1 MKITIVA
8 GARPNFMKIAPII
21 AAIEE
26 QAGLGKSISYR
37 LVHTGQHYDKNLSDT
52 FFEELNIPKPHSN
65 LEVKSGSQA
74 QQTGAIMERF
84 EEEISINK
92 PDIVLVVGDVT
103 STMACAI
110 VAKKAHVDV
119 VHVEAGIR
127 SGDRKMPEEI
137 NRIVT
142 DSITDYFYTTTKEAS
157 QNLLDIGMK
166 KEQVFLVGNVMIDT
180 LLGNLHRLK
189 KPIFWDE
196 YNLSERGY
204 YVMTLHRP
212 SNVDQATDLTAL
224 IDVIMKRAGDK
235 PVIFPVHPRTLK
247 MLENLELFHKNLHF
261 VAPQGYLSFIY
272 LIKNAFAVLTDSG
285 GITEETTMLNVP
297 CLTFRDSTERPETCV
312 LGTNRLVGQDIN
324 LIEEAFDDLL
334 SNKWPLAQEI
344 NLWDGKAADRI
355 VQSLT
360 SLYEA

>member
-21 AAIEE
+21 AAIEK
-26 QAGLGKSISYR
+26 QAVSKAPISYR
-37 LVHTGQHYDKNLSDT
+37 LIHTGQHYDKNLSDT
-52 FFEELNIPKPHSN
+52 FFEELNIPKPHVN
-65 LEVKSGSQA
+65 LEVKSGTQA

-84 EEEISINK
+84 EKEITTHRPNV
-92 PDIVLVVGDVT
+92 VLVVGDVT

-110 VAKKAHVDV
+110 VAKKADIDV

-157 QNLLDIGMK
+157 QNLLEIGMR
-166 KEQVFLVGNVMIDT
+166 EQQIHLVGNVMIDT
-180 LLGNLHRLK
+180 LLSNIDRLK
-189 KPIFWDE
+189 KPDFWDTRL
-196 YNLSERGY
+196 LSKKGY

-212 SNVDQATDLTAL
+212 SNVDQANDLSAL
-224 IDVIMKRAGDK
+224 INVIMKRAGDK

-247 MLENLELFHKNLHF
+247 MLEKLKLSHPNLHF
-261 VAPQGYLSFIY
+261 VAPQGYLNFIY

-285 GITEETTMLNVP
+285 GITEETTLLNVP
-297 CLTFRDSTERPETCV
+297 CLTFRNSTERPETCT
-312 LGTNRLVGQDIN
+312 LGTNVLVGQDIN
-324 LIEEAFDDLL
+324 LIEKAFDKLD
-334 SNKWPLAQEI
+334 SGRWDNAQEI
-344 NLWDGKAADRI
+344 PLWDGKAASRI
-355 VQSLT
+355 VHSLIEI
-360 SLYEA
+360 YEA